1 MVSKAKKKNNQPT
14 NPTQPL
20 HFAFTNL
27 NYHGIKL
34 SAVSTL
40 PGKSVCGVTEACGM
54 AVSHLSWDSSLAE

>member
-1 MVSKAKKKNNQPT
+1 MVSKAKKKNTKQ
-14 NPTQPL
+14 PTQPL

-40 PGKSVCGVTEACGM
+40 PGKSVCGVIEACGM
-54 AVSHLSWDSSLAE
+54 AVSHLS